1 MLGRGGA
8 YCTHSNLTLFPKLED
23 WIFFIKLS
31 LLFTHSRGPLAVGAE
46 RRRRGGARKAS
57 KGGKESRL
65 GCWMR
70 GWHNAGLGRRMNC
83 FVLLMPFSEKG
94 WVWTAFLKLSV
105 SALSLSL
112 SCLRLCCVP
121 ASGPEPLTAPGLWC
135 SPAVPPP
142 PRNPIGG
149 WQAGRLG
156 QCGSGEGMKVSGAVR
171 GHLHTEPGLCL
182 QLQPQLCTLTALWTS
197 VSATITRSA
206 WPLFLSPPV
215 FLSLSVLFVLTHSLS
230 LCSCICMCVCLC
242 VCWSHFC
249 TWIWQFSVFFYLK
262 KCIISCI
269 LEHWL

>member
-1 MLGRGGA
+1 MLGRGGT

-31 LLFTHSRGPLAVGAE
+31 LLFTHSRGLLAVGAE

-57 KGGKESRL
+57 EVGKESRL

-70 GWHNAGLGRRMNC
+70 SWHNAGSSRRMKC

-105 SALSLSL
+105 SAPSLSL
-112 SCLRLCCVP
+112 SCVRLCCVP
-121 ASGPEPLTAPGLWC
+121 ASGPEPLIAPGLWC

-156 QCGSGEGMKVSGAVR
+156 QCGNGGGMKVSGAVR

-182 QLQPQLCTLTALWTS
+182 QPQPQLRTLTALWTS
-197 VSATITRSA
+197 VSATITRST
-206 WPLFLSPPV
+206 WPPPLF
-215 FLSLSVLFVLTHSLS
+215 SLSVRLLS
-230 LCSCICMCVCLC
+230 LTVTL
-242 VCWSHFC
+242 
-249 TWIWQFSVFFYLK
+249 SV
-262 KCIISCI
+262 
-269 LEHWL
+269 